1 MILVTGATGHL
12 GNVLVR
18 KLLKETKEN
27 IRVLVLPGED
37 YSILEDFDIEII
49 VGDIC
54 DLNSLLPVFEGVDL
68 VYHLAGRVSIKD
80 FDPALKAINLD
91 GTKNVIKACLDN
103 QVKRL
108 LYVSTVH
115 VFVPEVISEITEE
128 NPIVIQELRGEYSK
142 TKAMATLEV
151 MRASHWDLD
160 AVIVYPSGIIGP
172 YDYRISPMSRLI
184 IDHIKGKF
192 MCSVEGSYDFVDVR
206 DVADGI
212 IKAAQHGKKGEGYI
226 LSGKNI
232 SINEIFKIIDG
243 LKKPFFK
250 TFNLPLWMAKIG
262 IPFSHT
268 YNKIVGCENLLTR
281 YALYTLNTHTKFSN
295 KKAKVNLGF
304 KPRPIKI
311 TLADTI
317 EWLEE
322 HGLIKEEVYR

>member
-12 GNVLVR
+12 GNVLIR
-18 KLLKETKEN
+18 KLLKEEN
-27 IRVLVLPGED
+27 EKIRVLVLPDED
-37 YSILEDFDIEII
+37 YSILKGFEIEI
-49 VGDIC
+49 VEGDIC
-54 DLNSLLPVFEGVDL
+54 DLDSLLPAFEGIDT

-80 FDPALKAINLD
+80 FDPYLKAINLD
-91 GTKNVIKACLDN
+91 GTKNVIKACLDK
-103 QVKRL
+103 QVERL
-108 LYVSTVH
+108 IYVSTVH

-128 NPIVIQELRGEYSK
+128 NPIVIQELRGEYAK

-172 YDYRISPMSRLI
+172 YDFRISPISRLL

-192 MCSVEGSYDFVDVR
+192 ICSVSGSYDFVDVR
-206 DVADGI
+206 DVAYGI
-212 IKAAQHGKKGEGYI
+212 IKAAKYGKKGEGYI
-226 LSGKNI
+226 LSGRNI
-232 SINEIFKIIDG
+232 SINEIFKIVDG

-250 TFNLPLWMAKIG
+250 TFNLPLWMAKVG

-281 YALYTLNTHTKFSN
+281 YALYTLNTNSRFSN

-311 TLADTI
+311 TLADTLN
-317 EWLEE
+317 WLEKQ
-322 HGLIKEEVYR
+322 GLIKEEVYR